1 MSVVVAYKYTTNP
14 QDARVSDDGTVDWS
28 RAKPAM
34 SDYDPV
40 AAQVGKELAAEL
52 GTESI
57 GISVGP
63 AVIGGSMARKNAMS
77 KGFSRGLILADDEA
91 TDLNP
96 TQYAQLLSQ
105 LVARV
110 GDATIVITGDASIDN
125 GASMTSAILGGY
137 LGWPTFQQVE
147 KIEPH
152 GDGYVLTQQV
162 TGGTRTVEV
171 TGPVVVAVTSDAAR
185 VPAPSMKEILAA
197 GKTPVEVVS
206 MADVESAPAGMTI
219 TGHAKP
225 AERERKR
232 VIFAGPDAVN
242 ELVQALRTD
251 GVLDGKEA

>member
-14 QDARVSDDGTVDWS
+14 QDARVGADGTVDWS

-40 AAQVGKELAAEL
+40 AAQVGKELATQM

-77 KGFSRGLILADDEA
+77 KGFSRGLIVADDAA
-91 TDLNP
+91 TDFNP
-96 TQYAQLLSQ
+96 TQNAHVLAQL
-105 LVARV
+105 VERI
-110 GDATIVITGDASIDN
+110 GDVQVVITGDASIDN
-125 GASMTSAILGGY
+125 GASMTSAVLGGY

-147 KIEPH
+147 AIEVTEA
-152 GDGYVLTQQV
+152 GLRLTQQIP
-162 TGGTRTVEV
+162 GGTRTIDIS
-171 TGPVVVAVTSDAAR
+171 GPVVVAVTSDAAR

-197 GKTPVEVVS
+197 GKTPVEVLALAD
-206 MADVESAPAGMTI
+206 MAAPPAGLT
-219 TGHAKP
+219 HAGNEKP

-232 VIFAGPDAVN
+232 TIFAGPDAVN
-242 ELVQALRTD
+242 ELVVALRAD
-251 GVLDGKEA
+251 GVL